1 MCSSFEYLISYAI
14 FQVVSSEMCN
24 SHSETVS
31 SVHVSPRELPSI
43 RIFEPLDWLT
53 CYAIF

>member
-1 MCSSFEYLISYAI
+1 MCSSIEYLISYDI
-14 FQVVSSEMCN
+14 SQVVSSEMCN

-43 RIFEPLDWLT
+43 TIFEPLD
-53 CYAIF
+53 